1 MGCERLY
8 SLCFLFSFAFVVSCV
23 PATRDR
29 SRRAAV
35 DYLATANKILDETPL
50 VDGWVSHICSFERP
64 NICVWLSLK
73 AKMRFV

>member
-1 MGCERLY
+1 MSEMGCERLY

-50 VDGWVSHICSFERP
+50 VDG
-64 NICVWLSLK
+64 
-73 AKMRFV
+73 